1 MPTIK
6 ELVSSTKVILYWK
19 DFPSSQHRNKNIF
32 RNTADDEGLLEISV
46 ARNYFEASHDKDQCD
61 GIGGTAKHMAD
72 DAVKQRKFFIQDAD
86 DFYSWAKQTQ
96 TTISYDFVSVEE
108 VQACPDSLRELPVTI
123 VEGTMKLLGYA

>member
-32 RNTADDEGLLEISV
+32 RNTADDEGLLESSV
-46 ARNYFEASHDKDQCD
+46 ARNYFEASHDKGQCD

-72 DAVKQRKFFIQDAD
+72 DAVKQRNVIIQDAY
-86 DFYSWAKQTQ
+86 DFYIWEKQTQ
-96 TTISYDFVSVEE
+96 TGISCDFVSVKEE
-108 VQACPDSLRELPVTI
+108 
-123 VEGTMKLLGYA
+123 